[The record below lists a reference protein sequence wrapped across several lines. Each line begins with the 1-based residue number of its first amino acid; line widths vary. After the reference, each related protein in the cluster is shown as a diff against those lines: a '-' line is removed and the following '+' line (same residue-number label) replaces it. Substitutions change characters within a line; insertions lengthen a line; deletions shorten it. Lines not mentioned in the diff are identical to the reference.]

1 MTDDKLYASFLA
13 NTMTAKLS
21 NHVQRTTFITLL
33 TDKYY
38 SLDSQD
44 DFPSGCRNVSHQ
56 QQLFSEL
63 PSPGRSH
70 YTNYWYSWV
79 QTIHYVNPYGV
90 GGPRH
95 EGVMVG
101 MGQKDSYIEDESQ
114 CKRGILAL
122 KYPIQHGRAT
132 NWVDMEKIWYH
143 TF

>member
-13 NTMTAKLS
+13 NTIMAKLG

-33 TDKYY
+33 TEKYY
-38 SLDSQD
+38 SLDSED
-44 DFPSGCRNVSHQ
+44 DFRSGYGNDSHQ

-70 YTNYWYSWV
+70 YTNYWYSRV

-90 GGPRH
+90 GGPRL

-101 MGQKDSYIEDESQ
+101 MGQKHSYIGDESQ

-122 KYPIQHGRAT
+122 KYPIQHGSAT